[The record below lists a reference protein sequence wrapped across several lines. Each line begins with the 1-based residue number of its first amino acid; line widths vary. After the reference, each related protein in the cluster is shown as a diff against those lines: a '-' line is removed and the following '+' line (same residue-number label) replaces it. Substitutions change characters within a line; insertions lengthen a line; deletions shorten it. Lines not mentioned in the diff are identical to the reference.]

1 MEPSKTY
8 NNVHQQALR
17 MKTDIVEFLREKLA
31 GYGNL
36 VDQLRV
42 MGYLGQAM
50 VDMSN
55 SELTQIKL
63 ADEAEKKA
71 EIKVYQ

>member
-1 MEPSKTY
+1 MEPSKTQ
-8 NNVHQQALR
+8 NNVHQQALK
-17 MKTDIVEFLREKLA
+17 MNVEMTEFLREKLA

-50 VDMSN
+50 VDMAN

-63 ADEAEKKA
+63 ANEAEKKA